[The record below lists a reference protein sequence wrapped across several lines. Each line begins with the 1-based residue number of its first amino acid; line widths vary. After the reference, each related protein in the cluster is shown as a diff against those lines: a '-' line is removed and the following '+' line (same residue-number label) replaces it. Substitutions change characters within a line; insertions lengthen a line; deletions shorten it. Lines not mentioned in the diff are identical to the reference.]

1 MLSCHQ
7 IDDIVKMKRNK
18 MKKIVALVA
27 VLFSVVV
34 PVQSN
39 ASEQKS
45 LVIIDSYFDSKVYSP
60 TVKCVTISNAVCTDV
75 VAVKKPSVSDEI
87 NHGNAMAEVAK
98 KQSPSLS
105 IVLLRSGTPS
115 KNSVTPVNA
124 GNFIEALR
132 WVNLNSSTVKAVSVS
147 RFFNANNGTC
157 SPASTNTAPYGGVVG
172 ADKTIRELIST
183 LKTKGIQVFASTGN
197 KRGTKIDYP
206 ACILD
211 TVSVGTGEVN
221 LAGNIISSNAFDAN
235 TDYVATSSVYSYLS
249 PVMNLIPQ
257 TTSSATAAVAAQY
270 VSNGLLP
277 SKVVKVLP

>member
-1 MLSCHQ
+1 
-7 IDDIVKMKRNK
+7 
-18 MKKIVALVA
+18 MKKVALAVA
-27 VLFSVVV
+27 VVLGFVVV
-34 PVQSN
+34 QPVQAADN
-39 ASEQKS
+39 KA
-45 LVIIDSYFDSKVYSP
+45 LVIIDSYFDSKVSAP
-60 TVKCVTISNAVCTDV
+60 NVKCITTKNISCTDV
-75 VAVKKPSVSDEI
+75 VVAKNSSLSHDI

-98 KQSPSLS
+98 KQNQSLS

-132 WVNLNSSTVKAVSVS
+132 WVNTNSSTVKAVSLS
-147 RFFNANNGTC
+147 RYFNANNGTC

-183 LKTKGIQVFASTGN
+183 LKSKGIEVFASTGN

-211 TVSVGTGEVN
+211 TISVSTGALNKSGAIV
-221 LAGNIISSNAFDAN
+221 SMNAFDSN
-235 TDYVATSSVYSYLS
+235 TDYVASSSVYSYLS
-249 PVMNLIPQ
+249 PVMKLIPQ

-270 VSNGLLP
+270 VTTGVLP
-277 SKVVKVLP
+277 SKVVNVLP